1 MQSRSSRHTRYQTLF
16 IGNCFCCRNI
26 GHKAVNYRAQLKN
39 YPKENRF
46 SYRRNDVEIKYEA
59 SKKYLNPL
67 SNLSTDYEFQQC
79 GNHRHM
85 TKDGKNKSTLLK
97 MNGSGQNSRKF

>member
-1 MQSRSSRHTRYQTLF
+1 METNF
-16 IGNCFCCRNI
+16 FCRKI

-85 TKDGKNKSTLLK
+85 TKDCENKYSLFK
-97 MNGSGQNSRKF
+97 PNESGHNSSEF